1 MRSREQEEIIEAIL
15 PGLRATLADGGRKR
29 AAGLKP
35 HWTVDS
41 HDRQVFSHIGK
52 WVHGENVDVDSGVH
66 PMYHAAIR
74 CAMIAW
80 QESQEEE

>member
-1 MRSREQEEIIEAIL
+1 MVYDPQEPEEIIEAIL
-15 PGLRATLADGGRKR
+15 PGLRATLADGARKR
-29 AAGLKP
+29 IAGEKP

-41 HDRQVFSHIGK
+41 HHRQVFSHIGR
-52 WVHGENVDVDSGVH
+52 WVAGEVRDPDSGVH

-80 QESQEEE
+80 QEECK